1 MKQLSKSALIVGIAL
16 SALIAGCNKKD
27 ELPKG
32 QVVATVDGTDI
43 TTTELNSEIAL
54 AQAPPEVPRKVI
66 EQAALERIV
75 ERRMLADV
83 ATKRGLD
90 KSPQYLMEKRRVDD
104 GLLVQALQGSIASKV
119 PTVTPEA
126 AEKYIAAHPVQFAD
140 RKIYTIDQI
149 QFLRPANIATIGLQE
164 AKTMADVERVLT
176 AANVEFRRLPATVD
190 TMTAAPQLSNAI
202 SQILARNP
210 SEVFMFADQPRG
222 APAPIVYINLVTNAS
237 AAPFTGPKAIAVAQP
252 ILQRE
257 AVQKALADELKK
269 IKAEEKGKIV
279 YAKGYEPAAAPAAG
293 GLPTAGA
300 TPAAAA
306 ATKPTGAVPA
316 ANSAAATSA
325 APTAAPS
332 N

>member
-1 MKQLSKSALIVGIAL
+1 MKQFSKSALIVGIAL

-83 ATKRGLD
+83 ATERGLD

-126 AEKYIAAHPVQFAD
+126 AEKYIAGHPLQFGD
-140 RKIYTIDQI
+140 RKIFTIDQI
-149 QFLRPANIATIGLQE
+149 QFVRPANIATIGLQE

-176 AANVEFRRLPATVD
+176 AANVEFRRVPATVD
-190 TMTAAPQLSNAI
+190 TMTAAPQLSQAI

-222 APAPIVYINLVTNAS
+222 APAPIVYINLVTNTAS
-237 AAPFTGPKAIAVAQP
+237 APFTGPKAVAVAQP

-293 GLPTAGA
+293 APATAGA
-300 TPAAAA
+300 TPAA
-306 ATKPTGAVPA
+306 TTGKPAGAVPA
-316 ANSAAATSA
+316 ANAAAASSSTPS
-325 APTAAPS
+325 AAPS

>member
-1 MKQLSKSALIVGIAL
+1 MKQFSKSALIVGIAL

-27 ELPKG
+27 DLPKG
-32 QVVATVDGTDI
+32 QVVATVDGTDV
-43 TTTELNSEIAL
+43 TTTELNSEISL
-54 AQAPPEVPRKVI
+54 AQAPPEVPRKMI

-90 KSPQYLMEKRRVDD
+90 KSPAFLLEKRRVDD
-104 GLLVQALQGSIASKV
+104 GLLVQALQGSIAAKV
-119 PTVTPEA
+119 PTVTAEA
-126 AEKYIAAHPVQFAD
+126 AEKYIAAHPMQFGD

-176 AANVEFRRLPATVD
+176 AANIEFRRLPATVD

-222 APAPIVYINLVTNAS
+222 APAPIVYINLVTNAA
-237 AAPFTGPKAIAVAQP
+237 AAPFTGPKAVAVAQP

-269 IKAEEKGKIV
+269 IKAEEKGKIK
-279 YAKGYEPAAAPAAG
+279 YAKGYEPPAATPAAKG
-293 GLPTAGA
+293 TAGA
-300 TPAAAA
+300 TPAAVPASA
-306 ATKPTGAVPA
+306 PTAAVPA
-316 ANSAAATSA
+316 ANAAASADA

>member
-1 MKQLSKSALIVGIAL
+1 MKQFSKSALIVGIAL
-16 SALIAGCNKKD
+16 SALIAGCDKTD

-54 AQAPPEVPRKVI
+54 AQAPPEVPRKMI

-83 ATKRGLD
+83 ATERGLD
-90 KSPQYLMEKRRVDD
+90 KSPQFLMEKRRVDD
-104 GLLVQALQGSIASKV
+104 GLLVQALQGSIAAKV

-126 AEKYIAAHPVQFAD
+126 AEKYIAAHPLQFGD

-149 QFLRPANIATIGLQE
+149 QFLRPANIASIGLQE

-190 TMTAAPQLSNAI
+190 TMTAAPQLATAI
-202 SQILARNP
+202 SQILARDP

-222 APAPIVYINLVTNAS
+222 APAPIVYINLVTNVAS
-237 AAPFTGPKAIAVAQP
+237 APFTGPKAVAVAQP

-257 AVQKALADELKK
+257 AVQKALGDELKK

-279 YAKGYEPAAAPAAG
+279 YAKGYEPAATASKGTTAG
-293 GLPTAGA
+293 GA
-300 TPAAAA
+300 TPVVGTAPA
-306 ATKPTGAVPA
+306 GAVPA
-316 ANSAAATSA
+316 AGAAAASN
-325 APTAAPS
+325 APATAAPS